1 MPDYTI
7 LSEVTVDIEPKYTKT
22 INIGSSSKYFKDGYF
37 DNIHTSGAVYDWNSI
52 VVTSDYTA
60 SASDFILADASAG
73 NITITL
79 PAPVDGA
86 KVAVKKI
93 DSSANTIIIN
103 PHGTETIDG
112 STSLTLSTQYESYY
126 LCSDGNNWY
135 IL

>member
-22 INIGSSSKYFKDGYF
+22 VDVGSPSKYFKDGYF
-37 DNIHTSGAVYDWNSI
+37 DNIHTSGAVYDWNSV

-93 DSSANTIIIN
+93 DSSANTVTIN
-103 PHGTETIDG
+103 PNATEKIDG
-112 STSLTLSTQYESYY
+112 LSSLTLSTQYESYY
-126 LCSDGNNWY
+126 LYSDGSNWY